1 MQCKIGIFKNSE
13 KYVRVAS
20 MYDTDMAYPLAATFI
35 IIYIPDDLV
44 TDCIIDLQPSWHL
57 FGKS

>member
-1 MQCKIGIFKNSE
+1 
-13 KYVRVAS
+13 
-20 MYDTDMAYPLAATFI
+20 MYDTDMAYPLAATLI

>member
-1 MQCKIGIFKNSE
+1 
-13 KYVRVAS
+13 

-57 FGKS
+57 FGKSKKHSSVQKCIPHYLEVK